1 MCWESIFKHIINFR
15 KNSTGNLITEVIC
28 AIFYLLQVLDDLKVD
43 KSRIIGLV
51 YDTTSVNSGVRGGI
65 VKLLEDAFGRKL
77 LQLPC
82 RHHVYELVC
91 AAAAAKVYGGTTAP
105 YEDAFKTFAKAW
117 KTIDHSKLEPLKVSP
132 HK

>member
-1 MCWESIFKHIINFR
+1 MIKITTKI
-15 KNSTGNLITEVIC
+15 STNLQ
-28 AIFYLLQVLDDLKVD
+28 LLQVLDDHQID

-65 VKLLEDAFGRKL
+65 VKLLEDAFGRRL

-91 AAAAAKVYGGTTAP
+91 AAAAVKVYGDSTRP
-105 YEDAFKTFAKAW
+105 YEEAFKTFAKTW
-117 KTIDHSKLEPLKVSP
+117 KDLDHSKLEPFKASSY
-132 HK
+132 

>member
-1 MCWESIFKHIINFR
+1 M
-15 KNSTGNLITEVIC
+15 
-28 AIFYLLQVLDDLKVD
+28 
-43 KSRIIGLV
+43 

-65 VKLLEDAFGRKL
+65 VKLLEDAFGRRL

-105 YEDAFKTFAKAW
+105 YEDTFKTFAKAW
-117 KTIDHSKLEPLKVSP
+117 LTMDHSKSS
-132 HK
+132 HSR